1 MVSER
6 ATVTT
11 PFEAMDVLERANE
24 LDDVV
29 HLEVGEPDYPTPSV
43 AVEAA
48 IDSLR
53 AGNTG
58 YTPARGK
65 PALRE
70 AIAAYYDDRY
80 GVSIDPYRILVTP
93 GSSPGLLLAFL
104 ALLDPGDEAI
114 LTDPHYA
121 CYPNFV
127 RQAGGEISSVPLSS
141 ERGFRPA
148 LDDFDDALGPET
160 AAVLLNS
167 PANPTGAVLPASTLS
182 GLVDIAAD
190 TRTRLVVDEVYHGL
204 SYDGRAASVLEFTDE
219 AFVLD
224 GFSKRFSMTGW
235 RLGWMVVP
243 EGYVD
248 PINRLAQ
255 NLLICAPN
263 FVQDAGV
270 AALGVADSHVP
281 EMRET
286 YRARRDFLVAAID
299 DLGLSL
305 GYTPGGAYYLLVDVR
320 ELGDAFDVATDLL
333 EQAGVATTPGRDF
346 GSGAA
351 PYLRL
356 SYATSLDDLEEA
368 VDRLETFLQTARA

>member
-6 ATVTT
+6 ATATT

-43 AVEAA
+43 AVETAV
-48 IDSLR
+48 DSLR

-80 GVSIDPYRILVTP
+80 GVTVDPHRILVTP

-104 ALLDPGDEAI
+104 ALLDPGDEAV

-127 RQAGGEISSVPLSS
+127 RQAGGELSSIPLSP

-148 LDDFDDALGPET
+148 IQDFEAVLGPET

-167 PANPTGAVLPASTLS
+167 PANPTGAVLPESTLS
-182 GLVDIAAD
+182 GLVDIADD
-190 TRTRLVVDEVYHGL
+190 TGTRLVVDEVYHGL
-204 SYDGRAASVLEFTDE
+204 SYDDRAASVLQFSDE

-243 EGYVD
+243 EDYVA

-281 EMRET
+281 EMRDT
-286 YRARRDFLVAAID
+286 YRERRDFLVDAID

-356 SYATSLDDLEEA
+356 SYATSMDELDEA
-368 VDRLETFLQTARA
+368 VGRLQSFLQSARP